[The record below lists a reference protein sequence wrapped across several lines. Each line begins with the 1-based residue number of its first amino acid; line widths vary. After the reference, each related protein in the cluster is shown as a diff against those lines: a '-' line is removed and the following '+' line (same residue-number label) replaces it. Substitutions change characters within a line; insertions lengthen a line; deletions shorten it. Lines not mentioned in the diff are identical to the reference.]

1 MQPDREKN
9 LESLAL
15 SLGYIFNDI
24 SLLDHAL
31 MHSSFVHE
39 NAGCEQGSNERLE
52 FLGDA
57 VLELCVS
64 HLLFSSFP
72 DSDEGAMSKARS
84 SLVNESRLASVA
96 RGLSLGKFL
105 LLGRGEEIQ
114 NGRDKPSILADAV
127 EAIFAAIYLDGGL
140 EAARTVVLSML
151 EPKLGQAMQRAS
163 RKDYKTRIQEKIQ
176 EYLHVTPR
184 YQLLEATG
192 PDHEKNFRV
201 ALTVKGREI
210 AQGAGKSKKEAEQKA
225 AKEGLTQIE
234 EGLEL
239 LPRVE

>member
-15 SLGYIFNDI
+15 TLGYIFNDI

-31 MHSSFVHE
+31 MHSSYVHE
-39 NAGCEQGSNERLE
+39 NVGCEQGSNERLE

-84 SLVNESRLASVA
+84 SLVNETRLASVA

-151 EPKLGQAMQRAS
+151 EPRLGQAMQRAS

-176 EYLHVTPR
+176 EHLHVTPR
-184 YQLLEATG
+184 YQLLETTG
-192 PDHEKNFRV
+192 PDHEKYFRV

-225 AKEGLTQIE
+225 AKEGLDQIE
-234 EGLEL
+234 EGLDL
-239 LPRVE
+239 LPGVE